1 MKRNMKR
8 VGIFAVILV
17 LSACASRPPLG
28 QETRAWTDLQ
38 RSNVAALGWARPLPG
53 DAADKIYQ
61 RYQNSFGQP
70 IPETFTR
77 KSFTTE

>member
-1 MKRNMKR
+1 MKPTLKQTF
-8 VGIFAVILV
+8 IFAAS
-17 LSACASRPPLG
+17 LSLGACASTPPLG
-28 QETRAWTDLQ
+28 QSTHAWTDLQ

-61 RYQNSFGQP
+61 RYLNSFGQP

-77 KSFTTE
+77 KSFASE